1 MKMDD
6 FIFLSASVP
15 DPKRAPEFAESS
27 DSVAITSAVRAL
39 VHVTLGRRVL
49 VWGGHPAITPMIK
62 VVADEMGVDYGKWV
76 KLYQSLFFED
86 QFPEDNEA
94 FKNVVYT
101 ERIDGDIK
109 ESLLRMREQM
119 FTENSFKSAIFI
131 GGMAGIIDEFHLFQ
145 KYQPGKDI
153 IPIVSTGGATL
164 EVEKELKLM
173 SQKLIGDDLRYELDY
188 VRLFHHQLDID
199 VREERYCSPDLQPK
213 NIQDRYWKPRTTG

>member
-1 MKMDD
+1 MHD

-15 DPKRAPEFAESS
+15 DPKKAPNFAESS

-62 VVADEMGVDYGKWV
+62 IVAEQMGIDYGKWV

-86 QFPEDNEA
+86 HFPEDNEA
-94 FKNVVYT
+94 FKNVIYT
-101 ERIDGDIK
+101 ENINNDVK
-109 ESLLRMREQM
+109 KSLLLMRERM
-119 FTENSFKSAIFI
+119 FTENKFKSAIFI
-131 GGMAGIIDEFHLFQ
+131 GGMSGIIDEFHLFQ

-164 EVEKELKLM
+164 EIETKLKVTSSEVL
-173 SQKLIGDDLRYELDY
+173 GDDLRDELDY
-188 VRLFHHQLDID
+188 VRLFHQRLDIS
-199 VREERYCSPDLQPK
+199 VREERYLTPEIQPK
-213 NIQDRYWKPRTTG
+213 NIQERYWKKDT

>member
-1 MKMDD
+1 MDD

-76 KLYQSLFFED
+76 KLYQSLFFKD

-101 ERIDGDIK
+101 DRIDGDIK

-164 EVEKELKLM
+164 EVAKELEVM
-173 SQKLIGDDLRYELDY
+173 NPKLIGDDLRYELDY

-199 VREERYCSPDLQPK
+199 VREERYSSPDIQPK
-213 NIQDRYWKPRTTG
+213 NIQDRYWKPRASS